1 MGTDALGF
9 DIQCNQNSGSSCSL
23 SSMYV
28 GHVLVLF
35 MALVCTH
42 LFVLFVAL
50 VLVHLLVLFVTL
62 IKLTFVFC
70 GLFLSSSC
78 LHGGGA
84 HCDSGQGDGSCEF
97 LISFF

>member
-35 MALVCTH
+35 MALV
-42 LFVLFVAL
+42 L
-50 VLVHLLVLFVTL
+50 VRLLVLFVTL

-70 GLFLSSSC
+70 GLFYLLVVC
-78 LHGGGA
+78 MA
-84 HCDSGQGDGSCEF
+84 VV
-97 LISFF
+97 LIVIVVTMMVVVNF